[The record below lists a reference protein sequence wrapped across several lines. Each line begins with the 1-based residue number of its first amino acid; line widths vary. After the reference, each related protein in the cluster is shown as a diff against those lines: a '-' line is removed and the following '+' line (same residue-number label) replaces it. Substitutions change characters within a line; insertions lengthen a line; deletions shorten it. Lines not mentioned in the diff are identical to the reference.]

1 MTRASTGISNPEQ
14 LAQTLIDVTK
24 AITQGSETIEV
35 FTALTERC
43 VTLIPVSAAGILLRD
58 LSGSLQ
64 VVGASSRAAHL
75 LDLFQLQNQEGPCLE
90 CCETG
95 MPVLDDVLSATGKW
109 PRFAELARSHGFA
122 AVYALPL
129 RSRGVT
135 VGALNLFAE
144 EVLDTRRVDVGQA
157 LADAAT
163 LSLMQVDPTLDY
175 QLVVRSIHVVIESRN
190 TVDQATG
197 MIAQRYSIGVEE
209 ALLRLREAADQT
221 GLTLVQTATAIIER
235 GPTFTAL

>member
-1 MTRASTGISNPEQ
+1 MTKASTGTSNPEQ

-64 VVGASSRAAHL
+64 VVGASSWSAHL

-95 MPVLDDVLSATGKW
+95 MPVLDDELSATGKW

-144 EVLDTRRVDVGQA
+144 EALDTRRVDIGQA

-163 LSLMQVDPTLDY
+163 LSLMQIDPTLDY
-175 QLVVRSIHVVIESRN
+175 QLVVRSIHVAIQSRN

-197 MIAQRYSIGVEE
+197 MIAQRYSIGVDE
-209 ALLRLREAADQT
+209 ALVRLQKAADQT
-221 GLTLVQTATAIIER
+221 GLTLVQTAISVLER
-235 GPTFTAL
+235 DPTFTAL

>member
-1 MTRASTGISNPEQ
+1 MTTASIGLPDPEQ

-35 FTALTERC
+35 FSALAERC

-64 VVGASSRAAHL
+64 VVGSSSRSAHV
-75 LDLFQLQNQEGPCLE
+75 LDLFQLQNEEGPCLE

-95 MPVLDDVLSATGKW
+95 MPVLDDELSAGGPW
-109 PRFAELARSHGFA
+109 PRFSELTRSHGFT

-144 EVLDTRRVDVGQA
+144 ESLDTRRVDVGQA

-190 TVDQATG
+190 TVDQAQG
-197 MIAQRYSIGVEE
+197 MVAQRYSISVED
-209 ALLRLREAADQT
+209 ALVRLREAANQT
-221 GLTLVQTATAIIER
+221 GLTLVQTATAVVER
-235 GPTFTAL
+235 DPTFTVL

>member
-1 MTRASTGISNPEQ
+1 MTAASVGIPNPEQ

-24 AITQGSETIEV
+24 AIARGSDAIEV
-35 FTALTERC
+35 FGALAERC
-43 VTLIPVSAAGILLRD
+43 VTLIPVSAAGMLLRD

-95 MPVLDDVLSATGKW
+95 LPVLDDELSATGPW
-109 PRFAELARSHGFA
+109 PNFAESARSHGFTS
-122 AVYALPL
+122 VYALPL
-129 RSRGVT
+129 RSRGLT

-144 EVLDTRRVDVGQA
+144 ESLDARRIDIGQA
-157 LADAAT
+157 FADAAT
-163 LSLMQVDPTLDY
+163 LSLMQVNAELDY

-190 TVDQATG
+190 TVDQAQG
-197 MIAQRYSIGVEE
+197 MIAQRYSISVEE
-209 ALLRLREAADQT
+209 ALIRLRESAEQA
-221 GLTLVQTATAIIER
+221 GLSLVQTATLIVER
-235 GPTFTAL
+235 DPTFTLL

>member
-1 MTRASTGISNPEQ
+1 MTTASIGLPDPEQ

-35 FTALTERC
+35 FSALAERC

-58 LSGSLQ
+58 IGGSLQ
-64 VVGASSRAAHL
+64 VVGSSSRSAHV
-75 LDLFQLQNQEGPCLE
+75 LDLFQLQNEEGPCLE

-95 MPVLDDVLSATGKW
+95 MPVLNDELGASGPW
-109 PRFAELARSHGFA
+109 PRFSKLARSHGFS

-144 EVLDTRRVDVGQA
+144 ESLDTRRVDVGQA

-190 TVDQATG
+190 TVDQAQG
-197 MIAQRYSIGVEE
+197 MIAQRYSISVED
-209 ALLRLREAADQT
+209 ALVRLREAANQT
-221 GLTLVQTATAIIER
+221 GLTLVQTATAVVER
-235 GPTFTAL
+235 DPTFTAL